1 MPEISLDSYL
11 KLTGAGNWHTWFE
24 EFKGYA
30 TLNGIWK
37 YVDPDGTREP
47 EHDAPEPLTFERARE
62 RLLERAQKLSAKGT
76 TPTPESSQAQMPTGD
91 TPTSVREPT
100 QDEIDR
106 EYNRLKDEFL
116 IHSQAQTE
124 AVNCIT
130 NLQRWVTAAVDPKI
144 YDTAR
149 TKKKFDTNDFNVT
162 FKYAQQ
168 NKIME
173 IQGTRALEKFLEAI
187 GTRLEPEW
195 AVQMKREIK
204 LAEGHGKP
212 IPTLEELAK
221 SAKIL
226 ITNENTVRCS

>member
-149 TKKKFDTNDFNVT
+149 TKKKFDTNVCRDTV
-162 FKYAQQ
+162 
-168 NKIME
+168 
-173 IQGTRALEKFLEAI
+173 RALRDQLAPTDTRCQTLAANRYCDVLEA
-187 GTRLEPEW
+187 
-195 AVQMKREIK
+195 AKRSGVNPQRWI
-204 LAEGHGKP
+204 
-212 IPTLEELAK
+212 
-221 SAKIL
+221 
-226 ITNENTVRCS
+226 